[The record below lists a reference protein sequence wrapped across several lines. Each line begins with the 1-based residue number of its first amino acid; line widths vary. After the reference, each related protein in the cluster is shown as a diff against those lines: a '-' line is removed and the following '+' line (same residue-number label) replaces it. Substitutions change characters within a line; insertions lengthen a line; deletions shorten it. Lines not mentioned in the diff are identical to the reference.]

1 MFKIMFQL
9 YIYLLMNFRMKS
21 LVINVAPVF
30 AAYLW
35 WMVLSADSFSS
46 VAPNK
51 IQQWGKTQNCLFRFL
66 ENAIWGEIL
75 LKIYFNK
82 LFTDHLH

>member
-1 MFKIMFQL
+1 MFQL

-35 WMVLSADSFSS
+35 
-46 VAPNK
+46 
-51 IQQWGKTQNCLFRFL
+51 
-66 ENAIWGEIL
+66 
-75 LKIYFNK
+75 
-82 LFTDHLH
+82 